1 MAAGVDRRILWI
13 TSSDNLRTQ
22 TQEEARLFGLD
33 LQSRDFG
40 TNFKHGYQ
48 GGVTTYHFVAN
59 NPALIRKLVSV
70 APTIIV
76 FDEIHHCGDESHFGR
91 CIREACELA
100 REKLCMSGTPWKTD
114 GQPIPFVSYDGD
126 GFAVGNYRY
135 DYPDALTDA
144 VVRYLRFDHA
154 KGTIVNEITGSQV
167 EVSGDITEEE
177 AEKRLSILLESD
189 GRYVEQQ
196 ILDAHAKLTE
206 LRQRIPDAGALAICI
221 DQSHARRVAAKIY
234 KLTGS
239 QPSIIVSD
247 EEITNDE
254 VGSFRKSTKEWLVA
268 VRKVSEGTDIKRLM
282 VLCYLT
288 NVTTHLSFRQII
300 GRVSRVRGEDDPE
313 GYVFLPADP
322 RLIEAASRINEAQVQ
337 ALKSDV
343 ERQER
348 EIEQELRNEG
358 PAFTYTTTH
367 DGTETVLIGTEK
379 VPLKEA
385 MEIERLATLTQIP
398 QQKVRQL
405 RMLMMSG
412 LTVNA
417 VAEPEVETRE
427 SYEMKLRKECHR
439 LAFSLSRILD
449 VDVRKIHGQYP
460 PQGTMSIEQLKQKRM
475 KLLTEIRSRE
485 RN

>member
-1 MAAGVDRRILWI
+1 MRKFSDKQKLAVEIVTGRTGDADHIMPHSAGGATEVENCQNISHFANQKKSAFEFKPYRWQTEFFEAWEKRQPNKPFTLIAIPGSGKTKAALEVARRWMAAGVDRRILWI

-91 CIREACELA
+91 GIREACELA

-282 VLCYLT
+282 VLCYLM
-288 NVTTHLSFRQII
+288 LS
-300 GRVSRVRGEDDPE
+300 
-313 GYVFLPADP
+313 
-322 RLIEAASRINEAQVQ
+322 
-337 ALKSDV
+337 
-343 ERQER
+343 
-348 EIEQELRNEG
+348 
-358 PAFTYTTTH
+358 
-367 DGTETVLIGTEK
+367 
-379 VPLKEA
+379 
-385 MEIERLATLTQIP
+385 
-398 QQKVRQL
+398 
-405 RMLMMSG
+405 
-412 LTVNA
+412 
-417 VAEPEVETRE
+417 
-427 SYEMKLRKECHR
+427 
-439 LAFSLSRILD
+439 
-449 VDVRKIHGQYP
+449 
-460 PQGTMSIEQLKQKRM
+460 
-475 KLLTEIRSRE
+475 
-485 RN
+485 